1 MVAIGMLM
9 IAAGLWGAWLVWR
22 GKLLASRGYL
32 RFLTFMIP
40 APFIA
45 VLAGWFVTE
54 IGRQPYLIYGMLTA
68 QQSLTPSL
76 QGWMALVTLIGYVAV
91 YAVVF
96 TAGIYFLRQLINKGI
111 SDTLPQASDVGRPKR
126 PLSAADDDTQTP
138 TSATAPSFFNA

>member
-9 IAAGLWGAWLVWR
+9 IGVGLWGAWLVWR
-22 GKLLASRGYL
+22 GQLLTSRKYL
-32 RFLTFMIP
+32 RLLTFMIP

-68 QQSLTPSL
+68 EQSLTPSL
-76 QGWMALVTLIGYVAV
+76 QGWMAALTLVGYIAV

-96 TAGIYFLRQLINKGI
+96 SSGVYFLRKLINQGMADDAHET
-111 SDTLPQASDVGRPKR
+111 SDTGRPKR
-126 PLSAADDDTQTP
+126 PLSAADSP
-138 TSATAPSFFNA
+138 ASGAAPSFFNA